1 MGQELEIKNLFG
13 ERFFLFFFF
22 VPELADP
29 LVVSAHRQSMLMQ
42 IVLDEEPSSHN
53 CTFHHML
60 K

>member
-13 ERFFLFFFF
+13 ESGFFF

-29 LVVSAHRQSMLMQ
+29 LVVNAHRQSMLMQ

>member
-13 ERFFLFFFF
+13 ESVFFF

-29 LVVSAHRQSMLMQ
+29 LVVNAHRQSMLMQ

>member
-13 ERFFLFFFF
+13 ESFFSFFFF